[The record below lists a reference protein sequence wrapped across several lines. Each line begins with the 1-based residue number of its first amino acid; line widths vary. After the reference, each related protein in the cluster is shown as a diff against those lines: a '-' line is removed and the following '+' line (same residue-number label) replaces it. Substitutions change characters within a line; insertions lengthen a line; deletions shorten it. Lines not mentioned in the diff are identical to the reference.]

1 MPANRGTAR
10 EDTRMKWL
18 FEPLNREERLEL
30 YRMYLWAFIILLV
43 AFCIGAAN
51 GFWHGLF

>member
-1 MPANRGTAR
+1 
-10 EDTRMKWL
+10 MKWL

-30 YRMYLWAFIILLV
+30 YRMYLWAFIILLG